1 MVTTK
6 INYNDANVKD
16 DNKDDDDN
24 DNDKCHEGA
33 EHLVVHVLH
42 NTSYPN
48 PQVNHI
54 RWHPCSC

>member
-1 MVTTK
+1 MVTTTK
-6 INYNDANVKD
+6 INYNDDNVKD

-24 DNDKCHEGA
+24 DKYH
-33 EHLVVHVLH
+33 EHLVVRVLH

-54 RWHPCSC
+54 R